1 MHVTFLFIFVHMSN
15 CMLGGIVGDLL
26 MLIGMCSVFIGSI
39 GALYQVKIKRMLAF
53 SGVAI

>member
-1 MHVTFLFIFVHMSN
+1 MSN